1 MTTEPSRASFRI
13 GFVPGVTLS
22 KWSRLWEERRADLPL
37 DVVEVSGDATDVLDV
52 LRGDDRVD
60 MVLARL
66 PLALGDD
73 FSSIALYD
81 ERAVVCFGK
90 EHPLAAADKDD
101 ELSLGDLAG
110 EVRHDL
116 DPALDEAQAIEVVA
130 TGSGVAVMPQ
140 SLARLHGR
148 SGVTHRFLSDVPP
161 TTIALVWPIGELDD
175 DIDDFIGVV
184 RGRTRNSSRSRR
196 RDDDPQEAPVAGA
209 KGPGKGGGAGGKAG
223 AAGGRG
229 SGPGQ
234 RKTPPGGR
242 GGPQRGTGRSRPRRG
257 R

>member
-22 KWSRLWEERRADLPL
+22 KWSRLWEERRDDLPL
-37 DVVEVSGDATDVLDV
+37 DVVEVTGDALEV

-73 FSSIALYD
+73 FSSIALYE

-90 EHPLAAADKDD
+90 EHPLAAAGKDD
-101 ELSLGDLAG
+101 ELSLDDLAG

-148 SGVTHRFLSDVPP
+148 SGVTHRFLSDVAP

-196 RDDDPQEAPVAGA
+196 RDDDAQEAPVEKA
-209 KGPGKGGGAGGKAG
+209 KGPGKGGKG
-223 AAGGRG
+223 AATGGRG

-234 RKTPPGGR
+234 KKTPPGGR

>member
-22 KWSRLWEERRADLPL
+22 KWSRLWEERRDDLPL
-37 DVVEVSGDATDVLDV
+37 DVVEVTGDALAV

-81 ERAVVCFGK
+81 ERAVVCMGK
-90 EHPLAAADKDD
+90 EHPLAAAGKDD
-101 ELSLGDLAG
+101 ELSLDDLAG

-148 SGVTHRFLSDVPP
+148 SGVTHRFLSDVEP
-161 TTIALVWPIGELDD
+161 TTIALVWPNGELDD

-196 RDDDPQEAPVAGA
+196 REDDAQAAPAPKA
-209 KGPGKGGGAGGKAG
+209 KGPGKGGAGGKG
-223 AAGGRG
+223 AASGGRG

-234 RKTPPGGR
+234 GGTPPGGR

>member
-22 KWSRLWEERRADLPL
+22 KWSRLWEERRDDLPL
-37 DVVEVSGDATDVLDV
+37 DVVEVTGDALEV

-73 FSSIALYD
+73 FSSIALYE

-90 EHPLAAADKDD
+90 EHPLAAAGKDD
-101 ELSLGDLAG
+101 ELSLDDLAG

-148 SGVTHRFLSDVPP
+148 SGVTHRFLSDVAP

-196 RDDDPQEAPVAGA
+196 RDDDAQEAPAEKA
-209 KGPGKGGGAGGKAG
+209 KGPGKGGKG
-223 AAGGRG
+223 AATGGRG

-234 RKTPPGGR
+234 KKTPPGGR

>member
-22 KWSRLWEERRADLPL
+22 KWSRLWEERRDDLPL
-37 DVVEVSGDATDVLDV
+37 DVVEVIGDALEV

-73 FSSIALYD
+73 FSSIALYE

-90 EHPLAAADKDD
+90 EHPLAAAGKDD
-101 ELSLGDLAG
+101 ELSLADLAG

-148 SGVTHRFLSDVPP
+148 SGVTHRFLSDVAP
-161 TTIALVWPIGELDD
+161 TTIALVWPLGELDD

-196 RDDDPQEAPVAGA
+196 RDDDAQEAPAAKA
-209 KGPGKGGGAGGKAG
+209 KGPGKGGAASGKG

-229 SGPGQ
+229 PGPGQ
-234 RKTPPGGR
+234 KKTPPGGR

>member
-22 KWSRLWEERRADLPL
+22 KWSRLWEERRDDLPL
-37 DVVEVSGDATDVLDV
+37 DVVEVSGDALEV

-73 FSSIALYD
+73 FSSIALYE

-90 EHPLAAADKDD
+90 EHPLAAAGKDD
-101 ELSLGDLAG
+101 ELSLDDLAG

-148 SGVTHRFLSDVPP
+148 SGVTHRFLSDVAP

-196 RDDDPQEAPVAGA
+196 RDDDAQEAPAAGA
-209 KGPGKGGGAGGKAG
+209 KGPGKGGAGKG

-234 RKTPPGGR
+234 KKTPPGGR

>member
-22 KWSRLWEERRADLPL
+22 KWSRLWEERRDDLPL
-37 DVVEVSGDATDVLDV
+37 DVVEVSGDALEV

-73 FSSIALYD
+73 FSSIALYE

-90 EHPLAAADKDD
+90 EHPLAAAGKDD
-101 ELSLGDLAG
+101 ELSLDDLAG
-110 EVRHDL
+110 EMRHDL

-148 SGVTHRFLSDVPP
+148 SGVTHRFLSDVAP

-196 RDDDPQEAPVAGA
+196 RDDDAQEAPAAKA
-209 KGPGKGGGAGGKAG
+209 KGPGKGGAGKGG
-223 AAGGRG
+223 AGGRG
-229 SGPGQ
+229 SAPGQ
-234 RKTPPGGR
+234 KKTPPGGR